1 MKKWGFLICIILIG
15 YIVTQSTAALQQ
27 KEELPIVILDTD
39 EKYTG
44 YREAATQEMKQQ
56 IHKGS
61 LVLVNSEH
69 PIHPEGVRPDIVY
82 VADEENLLQGFGI
95 MDQTL
100 MLSREVTAKFQKMVE
115 AAGKEGVRY
124 FLMSSGYRDFEKQD
138 ELYRQKGSDYA
149 LPAGY
154 SEHNLGLS
162 LDIGSSLAPMS
173 EAPEGAWLEKNAW
186 KYGFILRYPKD
197 KVNVTG
203 IQYEPWH
210 FRYVGMPHSAVMHKN
225 QMVLEE
231 YLEML
236 REKRDVS
243 VDLNGITYD
252 IHYYQVSKGAKIY
265 LPENDAYDISGDNM
279 QGVIVTVEKSS

>member
-1 MKKWGFLICIILIG
+1 MKKWGFLLCIILIG
-15 YIVTQSTAALQQ
+15 YFVTQSTAALWQ
-27 KEELPIVILDTD
+27 KEEMPIVVLDTK
-39 EKYTG
+39 EKYAG
-44 YREAATQEMKQQ
+44 YREAAFQEMKQQ
-56 IHKGS
+56 IHKGN

-69 PIHPEGVRPDIVY
+69 PIHPEGIRSDIVY
-82 VADEENLLQGFGI
+82 VADEEDLLLGYGLL
-95 MDQTL
+95 DHKL
-100 MLSREVTAKFQKMVE
+100 MLSREVTERFQKMVE
-115 AAGKEGVRY
+115 AAGEEGVRY

-162 LDIGSSLAPMS
+162 LDIGSSLAAMS

-210 FRYVGMPHSAVMHKN
+210 FRYVGMPHSAVMYKN

-236 REKRDVS
+236 REKKDVS
-243 VDLNGITYD
+243 VDLDGVTYD
-252 IHYYQVSKGAKIY
+252 IHYYQVSKDTKIY

>member
-1 MKKWGFLICIILIG
+1 MKKWGFLICIIVVG
-15 YIVTQSTAALQQ
+15 YILTQSPAALGGNKEMSIIVLDADKKYEGYRTAAN
-27 KEELPIVILDTD
+27 I
-39 EKYTG
+39 
-44 YREAATQEMKQQ
+44 EMKKH
-56 IHKGS
+56 IHKGN

-69 PIHPEGVRPDIVY
+69 PIKPEGVRSDIVY
-82 VADEENLLQGFGI
+82 VAKERDLLSGYGVLDTKI
-95 MDQTL
+95 
-100 MLSREVTAKFQKMVE
+100 MLSREVAERFQKMVE
-115 AAGKEGVRY
+115 AAAQEEVRY

-210 FRYVGMPHSAVMHKN
+210 FRYVGMPHSAIMYEN

-236 REKRDVS
+236 KEKRDVT
-243 VDLNGITYD
+243 VDLDGETFR
-252 IHYYQVSKGAKIY
+252 IHYYRVSEDNKVY
-265 LPENDAYDISGDNM
+265 VPEHESYDISGDNM
-279 QGVIVTVEKSS
+279 EGVIVTVKEPS

>member
-15 YIVTQSTAALQQ
+15 DILTQSPAALSGD
-27 KEELPIVILDTD
+27 KEMPIVILDTD
-39 EKYTG
+39 EKYAG
-44 YREAATQEMKQQ
+44 YREVASQDTKQL
-56 IHKGS
+56 IHKGN

-69 PIHPEGVRPDIVY
+69 PIHREGVRSDIVH
-82 VADEENLLQGFGI
+82 VADEEDLLRGYGLL
-95 MDQTL
+95 DHKL
-100 MLSREVTAKFQKMVE
+100 MLSREVAERFQEMVE
-115 AAGKEGVRY
+115 AAAEDDVRY

-162 LDIGSSLAPMS
+162 LDVGSSLASMS

-186 KYGFILRYPKD
+186 RYGFIMRYPKD
-197 KVNVTG
+197 KVKVTG

-210 FRYVGMPHSAVMHKN
+210 FRYVGMPHSAVMAKN
-225 QMVLEE
+225 HMVLEE

-236 REKRDVS
+236 KEKKDVT
-243 VDLNGITYD
+243 VDLDGETYH
-252 IHYYQVSKGAKIY
+252 IHYYHVSKDTKIY
-265 LPENDAYDISGDNM
+265 LPEEDDYELSGDNM
-279 QGVIVTVEKSS
+279 EGVIVTVKKR

>member
-1 MKKWGFLICIILIG
+1 MKKWGFLLCIILIG

-27 KEELPIVILDTD
+27 KEELPIVILDND
-39 EKYTG
+39 EKYRG
-44 YREAATQEMKQQ
+44 YQEAATHEMKEQ
-56 IHKGS
+56 IHKGN
-61 LVLVNSEH
+61 LVLVNSKH
-69 PIHPEGVRPDIVY
+69 PIHPEGIRSDVVY
-82 VADEENLLQGFGI
+82 VADEEDLLQGYGI

-197 KVNVTG
+197 KVKVTG

-210 FRYVGMPHSAVMHKN
+210 FRYVGMPHSAVMYKN

-236 REKRDVS
+236 REKKDVS
-243 VDLNGITYD
+243 VDQGGITYD
-252 IHYYQVSKGAKIY
+252 IHYYQVSKGAKVY

-279 QGVIVTVEKSS
+279 QGVIVTVKKSS

>member
-1 MKKWGFLICIILIG
+1 MKKWGFLLCIILVG
-15 YIVTQSTAALQQ
+15 YIVTQSTAALQR
-27 KEELPIVILDTD
+27 KEGVPIVILDTD
-39 EKYTG
+39 EKYRG
-44 YREAATQEMKQQ
+44 YHEATTQDMKQQ
-56 IHKGS
+56 IHKGN
-61 LVLVNSEH
+61 LVLVNSKH
-69 PIHPEGVRPDIVY
+69 PIHPEGIRSDVVY
-82 VADEENLLQGFGI
+82 VTDEEDLLQGYGI

-162 LDIGSSLAPMS
+162 LDVGSSLASMS

-197 KVNVTG
+197 KVKVTG

-210 FRYVGMPHSAVMHKN
+210 FRYVGMPHSAVMYKN
-225 QMVLEE
+225 RMVLEE

-236 REKRDVS
+236 REKKDVS
-243 VDLNGITYD
+243 VDLDGVTYD

>member
-1 MKKWGFLICIILIG
+1 MLLG

-27 KEELPIVILDTD
+27 KEEMPIVILDTD
-39 EKYTG
+39 EKYAG
-44 YREAATQEMKQQ
+44 YQEAATQEMKQQ
-56 IHKGS
+56 IHKGN
-61 LVLVNSEH
+61 LVLINSEH
-69 PIHPEGVRPDIVY
+69 PIHPEGIRSDIVY
-82 VADEENLLQGFGI
+82 VADEEDLLQGYGI

-162 LDIGSSLAPMS
+162 LDIGSSLAAMS
-173 EAPEGAWLEKNAW
+173 EAPEGVWLEKNAW

-210 FRYVGMPHSAVMHKN
+210 FRYVGMPHSAVMYKN
-225 QMVLEE
+225 HMVLEE

-236 REKRDVS
+236 KEKKDVT
-243 VDLNGITYD
+243 VDLDGATYD
-252 IHYYQVSKGAKIY
+252 IHYYQVSKDTKIY

-279 QGVIVTVEKSS
+279 QGVIVTVKKS

>member
-1 MKKWGFLICIILIG
+1 MKKWGFLIGIILIG
-15 YIVTQSTAALQQ
+15 YIIAQAPAFLVED
-27 KEELPIVILDTD
+27 KGMPIVILNKDD
-39 EKYTG
+39 KYAG
-44 YREAATQEMKQQ
+44 YQAISGQKMQEQ
-56 IHKGS
+56 IHKGN
-61 LVLVNSEH
+61 LVLVNSKH
-69 PIHPEGVRPDIVY
+69 AIQPEGVRSDIVY
-82 VADEENLLQGFGI
+82 VAGEAELSQGYGL
-95 MDQTL
+95 MDQKL
-100 MLSREVTAKFQKMVE
+100 MLSREVAERFQRMVE
-115 AAGKEGVRY
+115 AAGAEDVRY

-162 LDIGSSLAPMS
+162 LDVGSSLAAMS

-210 FRYVGMPHSAVMHKN
+210 FRYVGMPHSAVMAKN
-225 QMVLEE
+225 GMVLEE

-236 REKRDVS
+236 KAKKNVTVNLDGE
-243 VDLNGITYD
+243 TYH
-252 IHYYQVSKGAKIY
+252 IHYYQVSKDTRIY
-265 LPENDAYDISGDNM
+265 LPVNEPYDISGDNM
-279 QGVIVTVEKSS
+279 EGVIVTVKKSL

>member
-1 MKKWGFLICIILIG
+1 MKKWGFLLCIILLG
-15 YIVTQSTAALQQ
+15 YIVTQSTAALQL
-27 KEELPIVILDTD
+27 KEEMPIVILDTD

-44 YREAATQEMKQQ
+44 YREVATQDMKQQ
-56 IHKGS
+56 IHKGN

-69 PIHPEGVRPDIVY
+69 PIHPEGIRSDIVY
-82 VADEENLLQGFGI
+82 VVDEEDLLQGYGI

-115 AAGKEGVRY
+115 AAGREGVRY

-162 LDIGSSLAPMS
+162 LDIGSSLAAMS

-186 KYGFILRYPKD
+186 KFGFILRYPKD

-210 FRYVGMPHSAVMHKN
+210 FRYVGMPHSAVMYKN
-225 QMVLEE
+225 HMVLEE

-236 REKRDVS
+236 KEKKDVT
-243 VDLNGITYD
+243 VDLDGATYD
-252 IHYYQVSKGAKIY
+252 IHHYQVSKDTKIY

-279 QGVIVTVEKSS
+279 QGVIVTVKKR